1 MNALLLLIHL
11 KSIDMKKIKKIS
23 VEEMDLLRMDFALV
37 KGGAQ
42 DNTVEP
48 FTNNYSSNQ
57 QSIVAPAPY
66 KGEWG
71 IHGTIYF

>member
-1 MNALLLLIHL
+1 
-11 KSIDMKKIKKIS
+11 MKKIKKIS

-37 KGGAQ
+37 KGGTQ

-48 FTNNYSSNQ
+48 FTNNQ